1 MRLSKPKG
9 LSSLAVPTKD
19 FSEPDTEFVRKMEI
33 CEVLPNFLF
42 LGDLADAFDKEALAA
57 QRITYVLSLTIDAET
72 MENEAICAH
81 KIVAM
86 TDSPDEDIGKHFDTC
101 FNFIE
106 KASASGGRVLIHC
119 NMGVS
124 RAPTIVIAFL
134 MKNHNYSYPNALE
147 YIKSKRPIV
156 SPRLTF
162 LFVLEAYEETLAAQ
176 CASCEELNCC
186 GKRHSTDTADGPF
199 EGTASSSPSGID
211 DVTFDDVLAHVAPV
225 SWDMPSCGTV
235 SPSWE

>member
-1 MRLSKPKG
+1 MKACTVAFILQ
-9 LSSLAVPTKD
+9 
-19 FSEPDTEFVRKMEI
+19 MEI

-119 NMGVS
+119 NMGVRWQYYASLVLFVRGRS
-124 RAPTIVIAFL
+124 RYA
-134 MKNHNYSYPNALE
+134 
-147 YIKSKRPIV
+147 
-156 SPRLTF
+156 SPRCEQ
-162 LFVLEAYEETLAAQ
+162 VLSVCQVFFNT
-176 CASCEELNCC
+176 
-186 GKRHSTDTADGPF
+186 RDWPMT
-199 EGTASSSPSGID
+199 
-211 DVTFDDVLAHVAPV
+211 
-225 SWDMPSCGTV
+225 
-235 SPSWE
+235 